1 MRINNPRLFNGQFLA
16 SQNHIADWLG
26 LTLNA
31 GFENGLVGVS
41 GQISASLIPISGI
54 AIKDGKF
61 PIYGTTVKIDEA
73 ADAKTIKAYVDDAIS
88 GLNIGNYATIQYVD
102 EQDDLH
108 LVSANAYT
116 NEKIA
121 EIQSQVDAV
130 KQYNVVA
137 GDYINVATET
147 TVNADGITTETFT
160 VSLDEPTLSGHL
172 KDGLQVVKLGAASDE
187 AFVSTYEL
195 QLHGERLGA
204 QINIPKDQFLN
215 NASYVP
221 SAEVL
226 RLEFALPKGETNI
239 VDIPVGELVDEY
251 SAGNGIAISDDVPGR
266 NVISVKR
273 DGESEEF
280 FYVDPTNGVG
290 VSGIQAAIT
299 GAVADGFNDHRGEW
313 TYTGVAP
320 IKVEGTEIS
329 LNVGDGLVSGETL
342 KVKVSEAEYADDFF
356 FVDET
361 GAGVSGIQAAIDDA
375 KDYADALP
383 YAQIRVWEGDEPI
396 TVEEAPEKDTL
407 YYTDAGQ
414 TFIVKAG
421 TTDVIDISQE
431 YINAGTEITS
441 GAAELTTG
449 KAVYEFVATEAA
461 KKLNVIANGTEN
473 NVVFVGA
480 DGQVKD
486 SGYSVQ
492 TTALSGSA
500 EATAI
505 PVASVVKDYVDAE
518 VSKAVAGDVAGLL
531 IGKVDKS
538 SVISGIVETGADDAS
553 IPSEKAVVDFVNA
566 KTSETVEVVNEKAVE
581 MIETSVDFGETEGV
595 VTEGTVSGRVI
606 AVYDADNEQV
616 YPTIKFADG
625 VSKLTAD
632 AAVATYTV
640 IYAKRIGQVNGVLPA
655 YQA

>member
-41 GQISASLIPISGI
+41 GQISTSLIPISGI

-88 GLNIGNYATIQYVD
+88 GLNIGNYATTQYVD

-116 NEKIA
+116 DEKIA
-121 EIQSQVDAV
+121 EIQAKVDAV
-130 KQYNVVA
+130 KQYNVA
-137 GDYINVATET
+137 EGKAINVEKTSAT
-147 TVNADGITTETFT
+147 VDGITTDTFT
-160 VSLDEPTLSGHL
+160 VAVDYADLKGDVSGQIASEL
-172 KDGLQVVKLGAASDE
+172 AVVKLADVADDAFASQ
-187 AFVSTYEL
+187 YQL
-195 QLHGERLGA
+195 QLNGTVLGET
-204 QINIPKDQFLN
+204 INIPKDQILQ
-215 NASYVP
+215 
-221 SAEVL
+221 
-226 RLEFALPKGETNI
+226 KGEYIPSSETLQLTFLLADGNTST
-239 VDIPVGELVDEY
+239 VDIPVGDLVDEY
-251 SAGNGIAISDDVPGR
+251 SAGNGIAISNVVDGK

-273 DGESEEF
+273 DGESDEF

-290 VSGIQAAIT
+290 VSGIQAAI
-299 GAVADGFNDHRGEW
+299 D
-313 TYTGVAP
+313 
-320 IKVEGTEIS
+320 
-329 LNVGDGLVSGETL
+329 
-342 KVKVSEAEYADDFF
+342 
-356 FVDET
+356 
-361 GAGVSGIQAAIDDA
+361 AAKDDA

-383 YAQIRVWEGDEPI
+383 YAQIALWEGDEGDEPVS
-396 TVEEAPEKDTL
+396 VEEAPEKDTL
-407 YYTDAGQ
+407 YYTADGQ

-431 YINAGTEITS
+431 YINAGTKITS
-441 GAAELTTG
+441 DAAELTTG
-449 KAVYEFVATEAA
+449 KAVYEFVSTEAL

-518 VSKAVAGDVAGLL
+518 VSKAVAGDVVGLL

-538 SVISGIVETGADDAS
+538 SVISGIVEDGADDAS

-581 MIETSVDFGETEGV
+581 MIEASVTFGA
-595 VTEGTVSGRVI
+595 TEGTVPGRVI
-606 AVYDADNEQV
+606 AVYDTTGEQV

-632 AAVATYTV
+632 AADAVYTV